1 MIRELLEDG
10 TIQITSLLGGVEVH
24 SPDGVILSHRPATA
38 AERAALPEDVTTLPS
53 LTQPEPTESQ
63 ETS

>member
-38 AERAALPEDVTTLPS
+38 AERAALPEDVTSLPP
-53 LTQPEPTESQ
+53 LTIPDTPQ
-63 ETS
+63 ETP